1 MKKTSSVVGEGSNR
15 IIWKAKQGSNRI
27 VWKAQRGRREINQG
41 NALLMDSS
49 VPTAEATITS
59 HVRAETT
66 HLVEKSPT
74 LPASEEEVL
83 LRVQMM
89 HVPNRLPVAG

>member
-1 MKKTSSVVGEGSNR
+1 
-15 IIWKAKQGSNRI
+15 
-27 VWKAQRGRREINQG
+27 
-41 NALLMDSS
+41 MDSS